1 MSVFEQ
7 ELHDAFNESE
17 KIESKAKEVENRI
30 KQISGAADLLP
41 KRPYGTPVSG
51 KNFSLTLKYLINSED
66 RQLAAFLNIADGT
79 WKRHEEEQTA
89 RQEMIERMKAKTE
102 ELAYQNQIKSQQRQ
116 KDLLWNATHSVG
128 ERRMIK

>member
-51 KNFSLTLKYLINSED
+51 NNFSLTLKYLINLED

-102 ELAYQNQIKSQQRQ
+102 ELQYNNQQNKLQRE

-128 ERRMIK
+128 ERRLIK

>member
-51 KNFSLTLKYLINSED
+51 NNFSLTLKYLINSED

>member
-51 KNFSLTLKYLINSED
+51 NNFSLTLKYLINSED

-79 WKRHEEEQTA
+79 WKV
-89 RQEMIERMKAKTE
+89 MKKNK
-102 ELAYQNQIKSQQRQ
+102 QPVK
-116 KDLLWNATHSVG
+116 K
-128 ERRMIK
+128 

>member
-1 MSVFEQ
+1 MSVFEEQ
-7 ELHDAFNESE
+7 LQNAFNESE
-17 KIESKAKEVENRI
+17 KIETQAKDVENRI
-30 KQISGAADLLP
+30 KQISGASDLLP
-41 KRPYGTPVSG
+41 KRPYGTPVAG
-51 KNFSLTLKYLINSED
+51 KSFSLTLKYLINSQD
-66 RQLAAFLNIADGT
+66 RELAAFLNIADGT